1 VAWAFDKVLETTP
14 SRIVSL
20 IPLHVDMILTQSK
33 CGWLAEG
40 VMNEP
45 QVSAYFWFQRVCA
58 IAGVRHYVDAYHYD
72 VQEWKWATRLATC
85 HGRVRKD
92 IFDATLKSLSPMVVS

>member
-1 VAWAFDKVLETTP
+1 
-14 SRIVSL
+14 
-20 IPLHVDMILTQSK
+20 MILTQLK

-58 IAGVRHYVDAYHYD
+58 LAGMTHYVDAYHND
-72 VQEWKWATRLATC
+72 VQEWGWATRLATC

-92 IFDATLKSLSPMVVS
+92 IFDAALKSLSPMVVS

>member
-1 VAWAFDKVLETTP
+1 
-14 SRIVSL
+14 
-20 IPLHVDMILTQSK
+20 MILTQLK

-40 VMNEP
+40 VMNEH

-58 IAGVRHYVDAYHYD
+58 LAGMTHYVDAYHND
-72 VQEWKWATRLATC
+72 VQEWGWATRLATC

-92 IFDATLKSLSPMVVS
+92 IFDAALKSLSPMVVS